1 VAIKNQLA
9 FDTGTDAFNA
19 CDFDRFAQTLSD
31 DVVFQAPGGVGGA
44 GKEDCI
50 RFHRNLFKAFPD
62 AHLDVHDVHIAA
74 DISVEEGTLTGTHD
88 GIARTGRSVSLGYVR
103 VTRYREGKN
112 VSMSLML
119 DRLGMLEQLGLI
131 PDEADAS

>member
-1 VAIKNQLA
+1 MATANQLA

-19 CDFDRFAQTLSD
+19 RDFDRLAESLAD
-31 DVVFQAPGGVGGA
+31 DVVFQAPGGVWGE

-50 RFHRNLFKAFPD
+50 RFHRNLFDAFPD
-62 AHLDVHDVHIAA
+62 AYLDVHDVHLAEDVA
-74 DISVEEGTLTGTHD
+74 VEEGTLTGTHD
-88 GIARTGRSVSLGYVR
+88 GVARTGRSVALGYVR
-103 VTRYREGKN
+103 VTRQRDGKN

-131 PDEADAS
+131 PNEQGQL